1 MTEQLMTDSE
11 LNDALFLALTEF
23 GNGTPPAEPDVVKA
37 RKIAEVV
44 LNALKR
50 KGLLK
55 MKPGA
60 D

>member
-23 GNGTPPAEPDVVKA
+23 RNGTPSAEPDVVKA
-37 RKIAEVV
+37 RKIADVV
-44 LNALKR
+44 LITLKA

-55 MKPGA
+55 MKVGA